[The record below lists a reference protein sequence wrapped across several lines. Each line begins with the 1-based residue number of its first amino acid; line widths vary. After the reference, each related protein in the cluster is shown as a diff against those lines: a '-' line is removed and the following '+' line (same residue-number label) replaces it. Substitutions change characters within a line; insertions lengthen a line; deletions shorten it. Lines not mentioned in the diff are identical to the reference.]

1 LGEYP
6 SGNDLPTLVANIKK
20 AMNSAIKDIPLSAS
34 VFEVLEFDDPKVDLY
49 DDIFRSEI
57 SSIVTESFDTL
68 VENKQIKNVENT
80 RNEVITTIDKINFI
94 ITYEHDIQISGLT
107 YTKSILSGFN
117 GTTFYNQFK
126 PAITYLKS
134 ANEQHISVLEPTINP
149 NFTGTTLSFDTED
162 LKSILSILLIDKKDR
177 ITQYFEDP
185 DDFRNVS
192 TMLNQFIYQDPN
204 QLNSTT
210 FNLGVFPTKPNDK
223 PIEFVISST
232 VDMTD
237 DAEGLV
243 ANNIF
248 INKNKL
254 GTTLNF
260 YKP

>member
-1 LGEYP
+1 
-6 SGNDLPTLVANIKK
+6 
-20 AMNSAIKDIPLSAS
+20 
-34 VFEVLEFDDPKVDLY
+34 
-49 DDIFRSEI
+49 
-57 SSIVTESFDTL
+57 
-68 VENKQIKNVENT
+68 
-80 RNEVITTIDKINFI
+80 
-94 ITYEHDIQISGLT
+94 
-107 YTKSILSGFN
+107 LSGFN

-149 NFTGTTLSFDTED
+149 NFTSTTLSFDTED